1 MKRVTVCL
9 TALALCALGSAAYAV
24 YSVGHEGKWPTSW
37 PKEME
42 PLRKQAITMVGPMTA
57 NRHYAIPFTEREA
70 FEAAWP
76 HILKVRTKG
85 TPLFLVHGPNFF
97 LGEHSKAGV
106 VVHCPSEDQKRIR
119 LLLKRR
125 WLVSPIP
132 ENAGFIPITLSWWW
146 METSL
151 I

>member
-106 VVHCPSEDQKRIR
+106 VVHCPSEESK
-119 LLLKRR
+119 KE
-125 WLVSPIP
+125 S
-132 ENAGFIPITLSWWW
+132 GYS
-146 METSL
+146 
-151 I
+151 